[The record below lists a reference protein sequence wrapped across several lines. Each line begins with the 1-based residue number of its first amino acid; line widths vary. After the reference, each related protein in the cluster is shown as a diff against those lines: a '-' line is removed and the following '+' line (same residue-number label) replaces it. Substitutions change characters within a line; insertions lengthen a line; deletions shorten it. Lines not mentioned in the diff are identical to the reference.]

1 MDSSQPQAKTLP
13 GNLWSFV
20 WRYMKVRKLFIAA
33 MLFVGIAWS
42 VEMVTKP
49 YLLKIIIDTAT
60 GSSNNSAFSTIM
72 LLGLIYLVV
81 MFVGVL
87 VTNFYN
93 YVYPMLYNGLFL
105 CP

>member
-1 MDSSQPQAKTLP
+1 
-13 GNLWSFV
+13 
-20 WRYMKVRKLFIAA
+20 
-33 MLFVGIAWS
+33 
-42 VEMVTKP
+42 MVTKP

-60 GSSNNSAFSTIM
+60 ESNDNSAFSTIM

-93 YVYPMLYNGLFL
+93 YIGLKLYPRLTVEITRDVLKNLIWKLPMQNEELKKQINKWALEQIGSGEQYIHRN
-105 CP
+105 